1 MWGDQLRETA
11 MAPVKMDDELADVP
25 SFSTGASFFDAN
37 AQAHHIP
44 LSAFGDLTDNS
55 SEAGAS
61 QLLIAI
67 EDSSSCSSNLAISMT
82 DDGCGMS
89 EQKLRT
95 GIGGIG
101 HSDKGNR
108 SEDHCTPRRPPTRV
122 K

>member
-1 MWGDQLRETA
+1 
-11 MAPVKMDDELADVP
+11 MDDELADVP

-67 EDSSSCSSNLAISMT
+67 EDSSSCSTNLAISMT

>member
-1 MWGDQLRETA
+1 
-11 MAPVKMDDELADVP
+11 MALWRRDCPVRMDHALEDVP

-44 LSAFGDLTDNS
+44 LSAFGDLTDNA

-67 EDSSSCSSNLAISMT
+67 EDSSSSNLAISMT

-89 EQKLRT
+89 EHKLRT

-101 HSDKGNR
+101 HSDKGDR
-108 SEDHCTPRRPPTRV
+108 SEDHCMPPAARV